1 MAEMERESSM
11 PAQRAN
17 EPAQEQPI
25 QQPASATQQPAP
37 AAQHPETGAPPAP
50 PAPEVPHAQQP
61 AEPRTTERRGLAGI
75 GWMVYAGAVMIV
87 LGGFQAIWGFTSLF
101 NTNYFIVASSGLA
114 IAFNYTAWAWI
125 HIAIA
130 ILLICT
136 GVAIL
141 MGRPWG
147 RYAGIVL
154 AALAALGNF
163 LAMAAF
169 PVWSIVMIAVDIAV
183 IYALAVHGR
192 ELETLQSQ

>member
-1 MAEMERESSM
+1 MAEMEHRESSM
-11 PAQRAN
+11 PAQRAD
-17 EPAQEQPI
+17 EPAPEH
-25 QQPASATQQPAP
+25 ATQQATP
-37 AAQHPETGAPPAP
+37 AAQQPETDT
-50 PAPEVPHAQQP
+50 PAPEMPHARQP
-61 AEPRTTERRGLAGI
+61 AEPRTVERRGLAGI